1 MGWPF
6 GEGSASTE
14 AVADLFLVGLDLFL
28 VGLAEARF
36 AEGAVFF
43 RIVLLAF

>member
-1 MGWPF
+1 LAVRRRL
-6 GEGSASTE
+6 GEYRG
-14 AVADLFLVGLDLFL
+14 VADLFLVGLDLFL